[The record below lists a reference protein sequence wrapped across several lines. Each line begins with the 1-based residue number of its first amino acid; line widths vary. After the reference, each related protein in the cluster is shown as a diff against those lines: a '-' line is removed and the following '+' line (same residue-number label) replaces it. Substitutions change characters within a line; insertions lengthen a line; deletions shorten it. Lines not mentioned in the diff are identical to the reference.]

1 MNEISPELK
10 EVIRENR
17 PSINGGGN
25 RTVVSERYLNL
36 NINSHSISSFSNR
49 KAEKAI
55 NSILSSENFSTS
67 ESQNVQSNVNLEEVS
82 VGRKVKHDKFG
93 VGTIVSAV
101 KNGDDMKVTIAFDNM
116 GIKQLMF
123 SMAPLKLI

>member
-1 MNEISPELK
+1 M
-10 EVIRENR
+10 
-17 PSINGGGN
+17 
-25 RTVVSERYLNL
+25 
-36 NINSHSISSFSNR
+36 
-49 KAEKAI
+49 
-55 NSILSSENFSTS
+55 LSSENFSTS